1 LAVTSTTQVQNAV
14 RKMIAEEQ
22 GIGHLSN
29 ERLRKSLSVLVG
41 FYIAPGLGSVWNAWR
56 GTANVAREVI
66 RDRKRPARW
75 RRWLLSGMFPMMA
88 VDARRSA

>member
-1 LAVTSTTQVQNAV
+1 V

-56 GTANVAREVI
+56 GTANVRARSSATGN
-66 RDRKRPARW
+66 ARHDGDDGCY
-75 RRWLLSGMFPMMA
+75 RVCYR
-88 VDARRSA
+88 